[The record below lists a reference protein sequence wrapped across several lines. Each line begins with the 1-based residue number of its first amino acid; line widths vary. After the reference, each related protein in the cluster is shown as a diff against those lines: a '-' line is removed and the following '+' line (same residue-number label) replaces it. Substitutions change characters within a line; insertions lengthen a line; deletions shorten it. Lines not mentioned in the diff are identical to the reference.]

1 MYICQNLNDFGKYM
15 NKIKRII
22 LWFGLVQFICLRT
35 IAAEY
40 NQVQLISAN
49 NDYGL
54 QLEWDKTFNTTSTSD
69 NAVIMNVT
77 YDSAGNFYVVGF
89 FDGTLPLDRN
99 TSLTQ
104 EGKDR
109 NWFIAKYDI
118 NGDLIWAKKMYNK
131 SRAIL
136 KQAQIVSPHVIKF
149 MRDGSLMMLAEL
161 DPGEL
166 YYDGELL
173 YQYDEGKSYQAYVK
187 YQYLVLKIDPENGSI
202 IKKLIPWT
210 CFAIKGVAV
219 DDKGFWYLHANA
231 VRDFEG
237 MNSDYPSKCRLTG
250 KHSKYFA
257 KMDEDFN
264 MVWDFAINDNSQFD
278 NYTKNGEENEDI
290 LLLGD
295 TMYVFTTYSTK
306 CNVSP
311 DQDNPVYVDYVD
323 YDRDK
328 WENILIA
335 RYIVSGEK
343 PVLKDFSSC
352 NYLYLGCF
360 SEDKNGSILGNL
372 CRRDIPERKGC
383 YHGVKITSDL
393 KIDTL
398 SAMPY
403 KSYRSWRSMGQ
414 THKYDKLGN
423 LYNCCYIFDSDPI
436 ALDIN
441 DTLTGIKNNEVHIN
455 HFLVKYD
462 SDLNFRYA
470 LGAFSGWWTLEDY
483 YIDERRGAFIIRYN
497 QSLMDIN
504 WDITNTSSKVYPESY
519 SDGLVKY
526 TETFRIREEHS
537 DQGSIKQAG
546 EMVRFGSDV
555 NIEVVPNTGYTVDSV
570 VTDRGELL
578 QKQSDGTFLLE
589 NVTDKVILKAY
600 YSSKTGMTDNWM
612 AGFSAYPNP
621 VTGIICVSG
630 LSEFEYV
637 ITDIQGRNH
646 LSGKTEDGCVRVE
659 SLPSGSY
666 MLLINKNKAVRF
678 EKK

>member
-40 NQVQLISAN
+40 NQVQLISSN

-54 QLEWDKTFNTTSTSD
+54 QLDWDKTFNATSINKAGYVHD
-69 NAVIMNVT
+69 IV
-77 YDSAGNFYVVGF
+77 YDSDGNFYVVGDF
-89 FDGTLPLDRN
+89 VGTLPLDSK
-99 TSLTQ
+99 TSLSQ
-104 EGKDR
+104 EGDGY
-109 NWFIAKYDI
+109 NTFIAQYDT
-118 NGDLIWAKKMYNK
+118 NGDLIWVKKMYNK
-131 SRAIL
+131 SATFNQNQIL
-136 KQAQIVSPHVIKF
+136 SAEIKF
-149 MRDGSLMMLAEL
+149 MKDGSLMMLAEMI
-161 DPGEL
+161 PGEL

-173 YQYDEGKSYQAYVK
+173 YQYDEEKSYQAYVK
-187 YQYLVLKIDPENGSI
+187 YQSLILKIDPENGSI

-210 CFAIKGVAV
+210 CFAIKGVAM

-231 VRDFEG
+231 VRNFEG
-237 MNSDYPSKCRLTG
+237 MNSDYPSKNRLTG

-311 DQDNPVYVDYVD
+311 DLDNPVYVDYVD
-323 YDRDK
+323 PDGDK

-343 PVLKDFSSC
+343 PVLKDYSSTYKYLSIGDFSV
-352 NYLYLGCF
+352 
-360 SEDKNGSILGNL
+360 DKNGAIYGNVQ
-372 CRRDIPERKGC
+372 RRDDPDRKGC
-383 YHGVKITSDL
+383 YNGARIMPDL

-398 SAMPY
+398 SAVPY
-403 KSYRSWRSMGQ
+403 KSYFSWRSLGK
-414 THKYDKLGN
+414 THVYDKLGN
-423 LYNCCYIFDSDPI
+423 LYNCCYFFNYEPI

-441 DTLTGIKNNEVHIN
+441 DTLTGIRNDDVKIN
-455 HFLVKYD
+455 HYLVKYD

-555 NIEVVPNTGYTVDSV
+555 NIEVLPNTGNEVDSV
-570 VTDRGELL
+570 LTDRGEKL
-578 QKQSDGTFLLE
+578 QRQPDGTFLLE

-621 VTGIICVSG
+621 VTDVICVLG
-630 LSEFEYV
+630 VNGFDYV
-637 ITDIQGRNH
+637 VSDIKGKIYTT
-646 LSGKTEDGCVRVE
+646 GKTMDGCINVE
-659 SLPSGSY
+659 SLSSGSY
-666 MLLINKNKAVRF
+666 MLLINKDKVVRF

>member
-1 MYICQNLNDFGKYM
+1 M

-22 LWFGLVQFICLRT
+22 LWIGLVQFICLRT

-54 QLEWDKTFNTTSTSD
+54 QLDWDKTFNTNSTSKAGYVYD
-69 NAVIMNVT
+69 IV
-77 YDSAGNFYVVGF
+77 YDSDGNFYAIGD
-89 FDGTLPLDRN
+89 FDGTLPLDSK
-99 TSLTQ
+99 TTLSQ
-104 EGKDR
+104 EGDGY
-109 NWFIAKYDI
+109 NIFIAKYDT
-118 NGDLIWAKKMYNK
+118 NGDLIWVKKMYNK
-131 SRAIL
+131 TVTLSKHQIL
-136 KQAQIVSPHVIKF
+136 STEIKV
-149 MRDGSLMMLAEL
+149 MRDGSLMMQAEL
-161 DPGEL
+161 EPGEL

-173 YQYDEGKSYQAYVK
+173 YQYDEEKSYQAYVM
-187 YQYLVLKIDPENGSI
+187 YQSLILKIDPENGSI

-210 CFAIKGVAV
+210 CFAIKGIAM

-231 VRDFEG
+231 VRNFEG
-237 MNSDYPSKCRLTG
+237 MNSDYPSKYRLTG

-264 MVWDFAINDNSQFD
+264 MVWDFSINDNSQFD

-311 DQDNPVYVDYVD
+311 DLDNPVYVDYVD
-323 YDRDK
+323 PDGDK

-343 PVLKDFSSC
+343 PVLNDFSSTYKYISIR
-352 NYLYLGCF
+352 NF
-360 SEDKNGSILGNL
+360 SVDKNGAIYGNVQ
-372 CRRDIPERKGC
+372 RRDDPDRKGC
-383 YHGVKITSDL
+383 YNGAKIMPDL

-398 SAMPY
+398 TAVPY
-403 KSYRSWRSMGQ
+403 KSYFSWRSLGK
-414 THKYDKLGN
+414 THMYDKLGN
-423 LYNCCYIFDSDPI
+423 LYNCCYFFNDEPI

-441 DTLTGIKNNEVHIN
+441 DTLTGIRNDEIEIN
-455 HFLVKYD
+455 HYLVKYD

-470 LGAFSGWWTLEDY
+470 LGAFSDWWTLGDY
-483 YIDERRGAFIIRYN
+483 YIDERRGSFVILYN
-497 QSLMDIN
+497 QSFMDVN
-504 WDITNTSSKVYPESY
+504 WDLTNTTSKVYSESQ

-555 NIEVVPNTGYTVDSV
+555 NIEVLPNTGNEVDSV
-570 VTDRGELL
+570 VTDRGEKL
-578 QKQSDGTFLLE
+578 QRQPDGTFLLK
-589 NVTDKVILKAY
+589 NVTDKVVLKAY
-600 YSSKTGMTDNWM
+600 YSSKTGVNDNRRV
-612 AGFSAYPNP
+612 GLGAYPNP
-621 VTGIICVSG
+621 ATDAICVSG
-630 LSEFEYV
+630 VNGFDYV
-637 ITDIQGRNH
+637 VSDIQGKIYTT
-646 LSGKTEDGCVRVE
+646 GKTLDGCINVE
-659 SLPSGSY
+659 SLSSGSY
-666 MLLINKNKAVRF
+666 VLLINKNKVVRF